1 MISEYND
8 TMTRAN
14 QVEKNLSDVEQ
25 MKGNAQTERDILQ
38 AKYNDLYE
46 RHNML
51 QAEVQDL
58 HLLKVL
64 QARAL
69 NMLQNELNILQ
80 TRATPASKKQR
91 ITITK
96 SNDIVESSNALNGG
110 IKNINRTSCYVSAV
124 VQALL
129 AFFDR
134 ECKFWINDL
143 KLKRIKA
150 PLLTA
155 MLVIIQSAS
164 EIHNNKNNRVKTI
177 NVQPLLGAI
186 TKVEGTLIR
195 KNMYGVYFYIS
206 IHITAMN
213 S

>member
-8 TMTRAN
+8 IMTRAN

-38 AKYNDLYE
+38 AKYDDLYE

-51 QAEVQDL
+51 QAEVKDL

-80 TRATPASKKQR
+80 TRATQAESEVMVLTASKKQR
-91 ITITK
+91 ITITN

-110 IKNINRTSCYVSAV
+110 SKTKMAPHAMYQQSCRHYWLS
-124 VQALL
+124 L
-129 AFFDR
+129 
-134 ECKFWINDL
+134 IG
-143 KLKRIKA
+143 
-150 PLLTA
+150 
-155 MLVIIQSAS
+155 
-164 EIHNNKNNRVKTI
+164 
-177 NVQPLLGAI
+177 NV
-186 TKVEGTLIR
+186 
-195 KNMYGVYFYIS
+195 
-206 IHITAMN
+206 N
-213 S
+213 SGSKI